1 MEKKIRRQHTTEFKI
16 QVVMAL
22 LKQDKTVSQVCS
34 EFKIH
39 PTQAKKWKEKVMA
52 GMKSSLS
59 EGGSSSK
66 TTDEDAAHLT
76 DELYR
81 QIGQLKVELDWLK
94 KKMGY

>member
-1 MEKKIRRQHTTEFKI
+1 MEKSIKRQHTAEFKS

-22 LKQDKTVSQVCS
+22 FKQDKTVSEICS

-39 PTQAKKWKEKVMA
+39 PTQARKWKEKVMV
-52 GMKSSLS
+52 GMKGLLNDSSV
-59 EGGSSSK
+59 SSK
-66 TTDEDAAHLT
+66 TEDDAKLT